1 MKGKMKILVVCQHYW
16 PEPFPLT
23 NTCEELAARGHVV
36 HVLTD
41 VPNYPLGEVYPGY
54 ENGKNRIEERNGVKI
69 FRSFTVPRKKGP
81 LFRVINYYSYSLSS
95 ADYLK
100 NLDDDYDVVFTN
112 QSSPVMMVRAAMKYK
127 KLHGTK
133 VLLYCMDLWP
143 ASLSA
148 GGISSGAVYNHYL
161 KVSQNYYKQADRI
174 LVTSQM
180 FKKYF
185 NDVIGIPAEEIGYLP
200 QFADDSFENSEVNE
214 STDGKFRLMF
224 AGNIGTAQSVD
235 TVLKAAEIIEKE
247 YKDDSVVFDIVGDG
261 SELENLKQ
269 MKREMGINNVNFLG
283 RKPKEE
289 MPAYYS
295 KADAMMVMLVN
306 DEFISLTLPAKVQ
319 SYMAAG
325 KPVFAAAKG
334 EIPVVIKEANCG
346 FCVDSEDYRSFAE
359 EIMKHRDKALLEKM
373 GSNGRKYYEQNF
385 NKKTVVD
392 RLETEL
398 KKLAR

>member
-23 NTCEELAARGHVV
+23 NTCEELAARGHAV

-95 ADYLK
+95 AGYLK

-289 MPAYYS
+289 MPAYYAQ
-295 KADAMMVMLVN
+295 ADAMMVMLVN

-334 EIPVVIKEANCG
+334 EIPVVIKEADCG